1 MLHEIN
7 FNFIISDE
15 SISPTPGVCTWC
27 TKRGSAVCAG
37 LSCKMFAVEWRGS
50 RLKTPMSNWIWERR
64 CSNCISR
71 CRDSLCKIRA
81 LKKQCNKAIEWMKRN
96 WIILRLGQVLCAE
109 GQLERMEVQN
119 YHDWFRAGVA
129 HWLDIAVYKAL
140 KRIDRAVEF
149 DTLQAVDNTVQY
161 SSSAVDTLTI
171 FYQIKVFWTQLAW
184 PDMEGSYTF
193 VAKIIDVSSVY
204 IFNNRENLSLNKKDY
219 YNIIQLA
226 LDNFSCQLF
235 LIEVYIFLASP

>member
-1 MLHEIN
+1 M
-7 FNFIISDE
+7 
-15 SISPTPGVCTWC
+15 
-27 TKRGSAVCAG
+27 
-37 LSCKMFAVEWRGS
+37 
-50 RLKTPMSNWIWERR
+50 
-64 CSNCISR
+64 
-71 CRDSLCKIRA
+71 
-81 LKKQCNKAIEWMKRN
+81 
-96 WIILRLGQVLCAE
+96 LCAE
-109 GQLERMEVQN
+109 GQLERMKVQS

-204 IFNNRENLSLNKKDY
+204 LQQFHLLLVKYFYAKLIYLFFFFFC
-219 YNIIQLA
+219 
-226 LDNFSCQLF
+226 NF
-235 LIEVYIFLASP
+235 

>member
-1 MLHEIN
+1 M
-7 FNFIISDE
+7 
-15 SISPTPGVCTWC
+15 
-27 TKRGSAVCAG
+27 
-37 LSCKMFAVEWRGS
+37 
-50 RLKTPMSNWIWERR
+50 
-64 CSNCISR
+64 
-71 CRDSLCKIRA
+71 
-81 LKKQCNKAIEWMKRN
+81 
-96 WIILRLGQVLCAE
+96 LCAE

-193 VAKIIDVSSVY
+193 VAKIIDVSSEFLTIVKT
-204 IFNNRENLSLNKKDY
+204 INKFKTNLNLKKEKDY
-219 YNIIQLA
+219 TIT
-226 LDNFSCQLF
+226 FSSSTLV
-235 LIEVYIFLASP
+235 LTIFLFFLSFL

>member
-1 MLHEIN
+1 M
-7 FNFIISDE
+7 
-15 SISPTPGVCTWC
+15 
-27 TKRGSAVCAG
+27 
-37 LSCKMFAVEWRGS
+37 
-50 RLKTPMSNWIWERR
+50 
-64 CSNCISR
+64 
-71 CRDSLCKIRA
+71 
-81 LKKQCNKAIEWMKRN
+81 
-96 WIILRLGQVLCAE
+96 LCAE
-109 GQLERMEVQN
+109 GQLERMKVQS

-204 IFNNRENLSLNKKDY
+204 LQQFHLVLVKYFYAKLIYLFFFFFC
-219 YNIIQLA
+219 
-226 LDNFSCQLF
+226 NF
-235 LIEVYIFLASP
+235 

>member
-1 MLHEIN
+1 
-7 FNFIISDE
+7 
-15 SISPTPGVCTWC
+15 
-27 TKRGSAVCAG
+27 
-37 LSCKMFAVEWRGS
+37 
-50 RLKTPMSNWIWERR
+50 
-64 CSNCISR
+64 
-71 CRDSLCKIRA
+71 
-81 LKKQCNKAIEWMKRN
+81 
-96 WIILRLGQVLCAE
+96 
-109 GQLERMEVQN
+109 MEVQN

-226 LDNFSCQLF
+226 LVNYF
-235 LIEVYIFLASP
+235 

>member
-1 MLHEIN
+1 M
-7 FNFIISDE
+7 
-15 SISPTPGVCTWC
+15 
-27 TKRGSAVCAG
+27 
-37 LSCKMFAVEWRGS
+37 
-50 RLKTPMSNWIWERR
+50 
-64 CSNCISR
+64 
-71 CRDSLCKIRA
+71 
-81 LKKQCNKAIEWMKRN
+81 
-96 WIILRLGQVLCAE
+96 LCAE

-204 IFNNRENLSLNKKDY
+204 IFNNRENLSLNEKDY
-219 YNIIQLA
+219 YNIA
-226 LDNFSCQLF
+226 VSSCQVF
-235 LIEVYIFLASP
+235 LIEVYIFLVNPQYFWIVCCKILSIVVNI

>member
-1 MLHEIN
+1 M
-7 FNFIISDE
+7 
-15 SISPTPGVCTWC
+15 
-27 TKRGSAVCAG
+27 
-37 LSCKMFAVEWRGS
+37 
-50 RLKTPMSNWIWERR
+50 
-64 CSNCISR
+64 
-71 CRDSLCKIRA
+71 
-81 LKKQCNKAIEWMKRN
+81 
-96 WIILRLGQVLCAE
+96 LCAE
-109 GQLERMEVQN
+109 GQLERMKVQS

-204 IFNNRENLSLNKKDY
+204 LQQFHLLLVKYFYAKLIYLLFSFFVIFN
-219 YNIIQLA
+219 
-226 LDNFSCQLF
+226 
-235 LIEVYIFLASP
+235 YIFLTACIRFAQFVICKICSVSMLLIFY

>member
-1 MLHEIN
+1 
-7 FNFIISDE
+7 
-15 SISPTPGVCTWC
+15 
-27 TKRGSAVCAG
+27 
-37 LSCKMFAVEWRGS
+37 
-50 RLKTPMSNWIWERR
+50 
-64 CSNCISR
+64 
-71 CRDSLCKIRA
+71 
-81 LKKQCNKAIEWMKRN
+81 
-96 WIILRLGQVLCAE
+96 
-109 GQLERMEVQN
+109 MEVQN

-204 IFNNRENLSLNKKDY
+204 IFNNRGNNIWMKKIITISFSSSTVSSYDFSSSFFKYFYDNLISVISN
-219 YNIIQLA
+219 
-226 LDNFSCQLF
+226 
-235 LIEVYIFLASP
+235 

>member
-1 MLHEIN
+1 M
-7 FNFIISDE
+7 
-15 SISPTPGVCTWC
+15 
-27 TKRGSAVCAG
+27 
-37 LSCKMFAVEWRGS
+37 
-50 RLKTPMSNWIWERR
+50 
-64 CSNCISR
+64 
-71 CRDSLCKIRA
+71 
-81 LKKQCNKAIEWMKRN
+81 
-96 WIILRLGQVLCAE
+96 LCAE

-193 VAKIIDVSSVY
+193 VAKIIDVSSVH
-204 IFNNRENLSLNKKDY
+204 IFNNRGNNIWMKKIITISFSSSTVSSYDFSSSFSKYFYDNLISVISN
-219 YNIIQLA
+219 
-226 LDNFSCQLF
+226 
-235 LIEVYIFLASP
+235 

>member
-1 MLHEIN
+1 
-7 FNFIISDE
+7 
-15 SISPTPGVCTWC
+15 
-27 TKRGSAVCAG
+27 
-37 LSCKMFAVEWRGS
+37 
-50 RLKTPMSNWIWERR
+50 
-64 CSNCISR
+64 
-71 CRDSLCKIRA
+71 
-81 LKKQCNKAIEWMKRN
+81 
-96 WIILRLGQVLCAE
+96 
-109 GQLERMEVQN
+109 MEVQN

-204 IFNNRENLSLNKKDY
+204 IFNNRGNNIWIKKIITISFSSSTVSSYDFSSSFCKYFYDNLISVISN
-219 YNIIQLA
+219 
-226 LDNFSCQLF
+226 
-235 LIEVYIFLASP
+235 